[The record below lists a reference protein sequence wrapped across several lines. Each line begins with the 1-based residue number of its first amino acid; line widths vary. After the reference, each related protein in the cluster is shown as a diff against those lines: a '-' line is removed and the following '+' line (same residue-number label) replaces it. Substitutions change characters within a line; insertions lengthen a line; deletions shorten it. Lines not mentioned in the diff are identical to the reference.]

1 MVWTGDPNAKLPQEQ
16 RDKLLREREEIVKQ
30 ITELK
35 AKPLPRGNQ
44 EQMARFRQRDLL
56 ELASKVVKIDE
67 KLGRV

>member
-1 MVWTGDPNAKLPQEQ
+1 MVWTGDPDAKLSQEQ
-16 RDKLLREREEIVKQ
+16 RERLLRKREDIVRQ

-35 AKPLPRGNQ
+35 AKPLPRGDQ

-56 ELASKVVKIDE
+56 ELASKVVKIDQ